1 MSDPQQLL
9 QEASRQLW
17 SLLRELREELKA
29 DTKLASLTPLPGLE
43 STPLAGLLQPVDN
56 LSLTSSGAV
65 LFTFARTLVSS
76 GSAEGVAVRVHG
88 WDPGGGQARSVA
100 LSAGTLEPAGDRI
113 VIALASGDDGEVG
126 LHILVNTAAEI
137 TSAAPTTGLSVTVK
151 PSNHG
156 QYEGWFGPKGAKQF
170 TGNGTVD
177 CIVSRVDNSQFLIGD
192 ALNDSGRQVQ
202 IAAQRMTFSTLF
214 TFTSEPPQ
222 AKTTLL
228 LERLTVNVFPEW
240 LVPLVGG
247 ASPVIESLGVE
258 ADTQK
263 GLHLLDGGTAVTLQA
278 NSGAPGLNIKGIDV
292 SLSTKAST
300 LNLRFGLRVRVS
312 PPGIP
317 LIIDAAGFGAEL
329 PFSIGADNGFGFQPE
344 KMAWLPPEAI
354 GADLTLDF
362 ASGGGALADFGNGS
376 LGGALTLDLK
386 FITINAFAVL
396 QTKPPL
402 SFVILMSVRFLPPGI
417 QLGFGF
423 SLTGIGGLVGINRRL
438 DAQAIEAAILDGSIN
453 QLLFPSDPA
462 RNALQAIETLS
473 RIFPIEPGHFVI
485 GPVLELSWGGR
496 LVTLVVAIIFDPP
509 SFTILGRLKLAL
521 PDPSAPAV
529 VIQATFAG
537 RFDPEIPSTQFI
549 GTLQGSHLI
558 GLSLSG
564 DLFVLAKGGPDGALV
579 VSAGGFHPEYRKPS
593 GIPALRRIGCDLAPP
608 TIPWLNLRAEA
619 YFAFTGTS
627 VQFGAA
633 VQLSATIAGC
643 GVEGRLRFDALCR
656 WSPRFE
662 FIASCDASV
671 AVQVF
676 GETLAAV
683 ALHVTLEGPTP
694 WRATGV
700 GTVSVLIKDISLD
713 FGPVQW
719 GDVGSPLSTD
729 FPKIEVHLKSAFER
743 PTAWIAD
750 LPPDDRNVATLT
762 EMTMEGK
769 ELLHPLSSLVARQ
782 QVIPLEM
789 MLTRY
794 QSIRLEA
801 PEQWHISGWQLRP
814 DQEQGQDG
822 APIGENIEDLFT
834 MSLYLDRS
842 EAEQLGGPAF
852 EHKRSG
858 KKLVANDPD
867 IGPGCDSGP
876 TFDPKVITAEPNQP
890 PFVGKIVLPA
900 TMLPEFDLSSRNP
913 LLDKACWSRPAMP
926 RVKVAASQPMGLAHS
941 DSLHEQSV
949 QAGQHLQGYAHA
961 AQMADVLRREGIKTA
976 QLVERWELVHE

>member
-9 QEASRQLW
+9 QQTSQQLW

-29 DTKLASLTPLPGLE
+29 DRTLADLAPLPGLE

-56 LSLTSSGAV
+56 LSPTSGGAA
-65 LFTFARTLVSS
+65 LFNLARTLISS

-88 WDPGGGQARSVA
+88 WDPGGGQPRSVA
-100 LSAGTLEPAGDRI
+100 LCAGRLESAGDRI

-126 LHILVNTAAEI
+126 LHIFVNTAAKI
-137 TSAAPTTGLSVTVK
+137 TTADPSTGLSITVE
-151 PSNHG
+151 PSNPG
-156 QYEGWFGPKGAKQF
+156 QYEGWFGPKGTKQF
-170 TGNGTVD
+170 IGNGTNGTVD
-177 CIVSRVDNSQFLIGD
+177 CFVSRVWNTPWLIGN
-192 ALNDSGRQVQ
+192 ASGGQV
-202 IAAQRMTFSTLF
+202 AAQGMTFSTQLR
-214 TFTSEPPQ
+214 FTSEPPQ
-222 AKTTLL
+222 ATTTLSL
-228 LERLTVNVFPEW
+228 KNLAMSVLPEW
-240 LVPLVGG
+240 LVPLAGG
-247 ASPVIESLGVE
+247 ASPAIESLGVE
-258 ADTQK
+258 ADTQN
-263 GLHLLDGGTAVTLQA
+263 GLHLLGGGTAVTLQA
-278 NSGAPGLNIKGIDV
+278 NSSASGLNVQGIDV
-292 SLSTKAST
+292 GLSTKAST
-300 LNLRFGLRVRVS
+300 LNLRFALRVRVS

-317 LIIDAAGFGAEL
+317 LVIDAAGFGAEL
-329 PFSIGADNGFGFQPE
+329 PFSIGADNAFGFHPE

-376 LGGALTLDLK
+376 LGGALSLDLK

-396 QTKPPL
+396 QTRPPL
-402 SFVILMSVRFLPPGI
+402 SFVILMSVRFPYPGI

-423 SLTGIGGLVGINRRL
+423 SLTGIGGLIGINRRL
-438 DAQAIEAAILDGSIN
+438 DARAIEAAILDGSIN

-462 RNALQAIETLS
+462 RNALHAIETLS

-509 SFTILGRLKLAL
+509 SFTILGRLTLAL
-521 PDPSAPAV
+521 PDPAAPAV
-529 VIQATFAG
+529 FIQATFAG

-549 GTLQGSHLI
+549 GTLRGSRMI

-564 DLFVLAKGGPDGALV
+564 DLFVLAKGGSHGALV
-579 VSAGGFHPEYRKPS
+579 VSAGGFHPEYRIPS
-593 GIPALRRIGCDLAPP
+593 GIPALRRIRCDLSP
-608 TIPWLNLRAEA
+608 IPWLRLPAEV
-619 YFAFTGTS
+619 YFAFTATS
-627 VQFGAA
+627 VQFGADI
-633 VQLSATIAGC
+633 QLSATIAEC
-643 GVEGRLRFDALCR
+643 GVEGKLKFDALCR
-656 WSPRFE
+656 
-662 FIASCDASV
+662 CDPGFGFGVSFGGSV
-671 AVQVF
+671 AVKVV

-683 ALHVTLEGPTP
+683 ALGVTLKGPGR
-694 WRATGV
+694 WRAKGV
-700 GTVSVLIKDISLD
+700 ASVYFLIEDISLD
-713 FGPVQW
+713 FDEAW
-719 GDVGSPLSTD
+719 GTEVAPLATD
-729 FPKIEVHLKSAFER
+729 FPMIEDYLRPAFTN
-743 PTAWIAD
+743 PTTWMPD

-789 MLTRY
+789 MITRY
-794 QSIRLEA
+794 QSIPLKA

-858 KKLVANDPD
+858 KKLLADDPD
-867 IGPGCDSGP
+867 IGPGCESGAE
-876 TFDPKVITAEPNQP
+876 FDPEVITAEPSQP
-890 PFVGKIVLPA
+890 PFVGKIVMPA

-926 RVKVAASQPMGLAHS
+926 RVKVAASQPMGLAHT
-941 DSLHEQSV
+941 DSLLNESV
-949 QAGQHLQGYAHA
+949 PAGQHLQGYAHA
-961 AQMADVLRREGIKTA
+961 AQMAHQLRDKGMKTV
-976 QLVERWELVHE
+976 QFVERWELVHE

>member
-56 LSLTSSGAV
+56 LSPTSGGAA
-65 LFTFARTLVSS
+65 LFNLARTLISS

-88 WDPGGGQARSVA
+88 WDPGGGQPRSVA
-100 LSAGTLEPAGDRI
+100 LCAGRLESAGDRI

-126 LHILVNTAAEI
+126 LHIFVNTAAKI
-137 TSAAPTTGLSVTVK
+137 TTADPTIGLTITVE
-151 PSNHG
+151 PSNPG
-156 QYEGWFGPKGAKQF
+156 QYEGWFGPKGTKQF
-170 TGNGTVD
+170 IGNGTID
-177 CIVSRVDNSQFLIGD
+177 CIVSRVWNTPWVIGN
-192 ALNDSGRQVQ
+192 ASGGQV
-202 IAAQRMTFSTLF
+202 AAQGMTFF
-214 TFTSEPPQ
+214 TQLRFTSETPQ
-222 AKTTLL
+222 ATTTLSL
-228 LERLTVNVFPEW
+228 KNLAMSVLPEW
-240 LVPLVGG
+240 LVPLAGG

-258 ADTQK
+258 ADTQR
-263 GLHLLDGGTAVTLQA
+263 GLHLLDGGTALTLQA

-292 SLSTKAST
+292 GLSTKAST
-300 LNLRFGLRVRVS
+300 LNLRFGLRVLVS

-317 LIIDAAGFGAEL
+317 LVIDAVGFGAEL

-344 KMAWLPPEAI
+344 KMAWLPPQAI

-362 ASGGGALADFGNGS
+362 ASGGGALADLPNGS
-376 LGGALTLDLK
+376 LGGALSLDLK

-396 QTKPPL
+396 QTRPQL
-402 SFVILMSVRFLPPGI
+402 SFVILMSMRFPYPGI

-438 DAQAIEAAILDGSIN
+438 DARAIEAAILDESIN

-462 RNALQAIETLS
+462 GNALQAIETLS
-473 RIFPIEPGHFVI
+473 RIFPIQPGQFVI

-537 RFDPEIPSTQFI
+537 RFDPETPSTQFI
-549 GTLQGSHLI
+549 ATLQGSHLI

-694 WRATGV
+694 WRAQGV
-700 GTVSVLIKDISLD
+700 GTVSFLIEDISLD

-719 GDVGSPLSTD
+719 GDVGSPISTD
-729 FPKIEVHLKSAFER
+729 FPKIEDHLKGAFER
-743 PTAWIAD
+743 PTAWIPD
-750 LPPDDRNVATLT
+750 LPPDDRNVATIT
-762 EMTMEGK
+762 EMAMDGK

-801 PEQWHISGWQLRP
+801 PEQWQISGWQLRP

-858 KKLVANDPD
+858 KKLVADDPD
-867 IGPGCDSGP
+867 IGPGCDSGAE
-876 TFDPKVITAEPNQP
+876 FDPEVITAEPSQP
-890 PFVGKIVLPA
+890 PFIGKILMPPLQ
-900 TMLPEFDLSSRNP
+900 LPEFDLSSRNP
-913 LLDKACWSRPAMP
+913 LTNKACWTKPTMP
-926 RVKVAASQPMGLAHS
+926 RIKVASAQPIGLAHT
-941 DSLHEQSV
+941 DSLREEPIPTEQS
-949 QAGQHLQGYAHA
+949 LQGYAHA
-961 AQMADVLRREGIKTA
+961 TQMLGVLRHKGIKTA